1 MGLLRAFF
9 LSFLLLGCT
18 IHSFAKTENWVE
30 VRTPHFT
37 IVCNASEKE
46 SRRIADQFERM
57 RSVFHRGFPTVN
69 VDSDAPIIVLAVRDK
84 KDFQA
89 LEPEAYLAKGQLEL
103 AGLFQQATDKN
114 YVLLRLDAEGDHPF
128 ATIYHEYT
136 HFLVRGA
143 AEWLPLWL
151 NEGMAEFYQNTEI
164 ENKQVGMGQASPDD
178 IQWLRQ
184 NRLLP
189 LNVLLTVD
197 HNSPYYHQEN
207 KGSIFYAESWA
218 LTHYLFMRDVQ
229 NKTDHIQQ
237 YARLVQKNVDSVTAA
252 TQAFGDL
259 KELQKALE
267 GYIHQGSYYYLKL
280 PGATDV
286 DESTFKAR
294 PLSQTEADAVRADFL
309 AYDGRAKDSRA
320 LLDRVLQQD
329 PKNVSAR
336 ETMGYLAFRAGNMQD
351 AQKWYGEA
359 VSLDSQSYL
368 ANYYYG
374 AMAMRDNPSAEE
386 SARIE
391 SSLRAAIKLNPTFAP
406 AFDCLAIYLMSHRKD
421 SQEAFKY
428 AVEAVKLDPGNL
440 NYRLNAANVLLRNQD
455 TKNALTIL
463 EGARKVTKTPEEAE
477 LVESRMNMVQQ
488 YQSARAA
495 NSQRAQEFSE
505 TQAPEENVTA
515 EAEPVSA
522 PAPEPPDAPH
532 GPRRS
537 VKGVLR
543 DIQCSYPAVMKLT
556 VEGKPIDLRSRNYYK
571 IEYSAVNFTP
581 TGEMNPC
588 KDLIGMQAK
597 VDYFENASDAA
608 KGQIIAIQV
617 TK

>member
-1 MGLLRAFF
+1 MGLRRAFF
-9 LSFLLLGCT
+9 LPAVLLFCCT
-18 IHSFAKTENWVE
+18 VQSFAKNESWVE

-37 IVCNASEKE
+37 VMCNAGEKE
-46 SRRIADQFERM
+46 GRRIGDQLERM

-103 AGLFQQATDKN
+103 AGLFQQAPDKN

-128 ATIYHEYT
+128 ATVYHEYT
-136 HFLVRGA
+136 HYLVRGA

-164 ENKQVGMGQASPDD
+164 ESKQVGMGQASADD

-197 HNSPYYHQEN
+197 HNSPYYHQET

-229 NKTDHIQQ
+229 NKTDRIQQ
-237 YARLVQKNVDSVTAA
+237 YARLMQKNVDSVTAA

-259 KELQKALE
+259 KELQRALE
-267 GYIHQGSYYYLKL
+267 NYIHQDSYYYLKL

-286 DESTFKAR
+286 DDSSFKAR
-294 PLSQTEADAVRADFL
+294 PLTQAEADAARADFL

-320 LLDRVLQQD
+320 LLERILQQD
-329 PKNVSAR
+329 PKNVSAH
-336 ETMGYLAFRAGNMQD
+336 ETMGYLAFHDGNIKE
-351 AQKWYGEA
+351 AERWFGEA
-359 VSLDSQSYL
+359 VGLDSQSYL
-368 ANYYYG
+368 ANFYYG
-374 AMAMRDNPSAEE
+374 EMAMHDDPTGEE
-386 SARIE
+386 NARIE
-391 SSLRAAIKLNPTFAP
+391 SSLRASIRLNPTFAP
-406 AFDCLAIYLMSHRKD
+406 AFNCLAIYLGDHHKNM
-421 SQEAFKY
+421 QEAFDF
-428 AVEAVKLDPGNL
+428 AVAAVKLDPGNL
-440 NYRLNAANVLLRNQD
+440 NYRLNAAGILLHNQD
-455 TKNALTIL
+455 TKNALAIL
-463 EGARKVTKTPEEAE
+463 EGARKVAKTPEEAE
-477 LVESRMNMVQQ
+477 TVESRIAMVNQ
-488 YQSARAA
+488 YQAVREGKIK
-495 NSQRAQEFSE
+495 QVQEIDESSS
-505 TQAPEENVTA
+505 TADQVPA

-522 PAPEPPDAPH
+522 PEPDAPH

-543 DIQCSYPAVMKLT
+543 DIQCSYPAVLKLT
-556 VEGKPIDLRSRNYYK
+556 VEGKPLELRTRNYYK
-571 IEYSAVNFTP
+571 IEYSAINFTP
-581 TGEMNPC
+581 TAELNPC
-588 KDLIGMQAK
+588 KDLTGMQAK
-597 VDYFENASDAA
+597 VDYFENPSDPA